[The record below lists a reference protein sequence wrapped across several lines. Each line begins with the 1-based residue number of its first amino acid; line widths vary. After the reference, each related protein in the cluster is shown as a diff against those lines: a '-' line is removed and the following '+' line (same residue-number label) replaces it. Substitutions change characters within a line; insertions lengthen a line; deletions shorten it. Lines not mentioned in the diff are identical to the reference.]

1 MGIGIANYVY
11 WCDTCNQSTPIPNPP
26 PNACPLVL
34 DGTGDSLTWAEP
46 RLTPIAPFNLDF
58 TTDFWFTN
66 KEPVAKSFTI
76 LSLGKEA
83 SGQFYDTI
91 ELKYDSADNKL
102 VVEIKADLAGTPAT
116 GFAEFEL
123 YSAQNSSITGLTSIS
138 DKWIECA
145 GNCNLNG
152 SVSLYMRI
160 PNNAVGGT
168 NILTASQIIIWWNGQ
183 PLTASSTQDVVWD
196 ANASYYTNFFT
207 LGDYR
212 GPNTPATAGAVK
224 AEFLSFFWRTP
235 SFPLGD
241 TFPIVIYNEGYP
253 PAQIFSMRRYGWLV
267 NTSNFP
273 ISATL
278 TTITPNA
285 DVPGQLNDNAA
296 IVCGPVPYYC
306 APTPP
311 PSTFTAT
318 VKSTDYHPLPANCDM
333 WTADVTLNGT
343 LICEVVKNP
352 SAVATVT
359 NPSFQVLATD
369 VIEVTVTALAPTGAS
384 CAAQYSST
392 EVFMQT
398 GFGNTNVNPFTT
410 RLNFSSVATQS
421 YSFSPVENVDDTINI
436 YGTPIV

>member
-46 RLTPIAPFNLDF
+46 RLTPIAPFNLNF
-58 TTDFWFTN
+58 STDFWFTN

-76 LSLGKEA
+76 LSLGKEI

-91 ELKYDSADNKL
+91 ELKYDSANNKL
-102 VVEIKADLAGTPAT
+102 VVEVKADLTGTPAT

-123 YSAQNSSITGLTSIS
+123 HSAQNSSITGLTSIS

-152 SVSLYMRI
+152 SVSLFLRI
-160 PNNAVGGT
+160 PNNAAGGT
-168 NILTASQIIIWWNGQ
+168 NILTASQIVIWWNGQ

-224 AEFLSFFWRTP
+224 AEFWRFNWRTP
-235 SFPLGD
+235 SFPSGD
-241 TFPIVIYNEGYP
+241 PLPSIIYNNGYP
-253 PAQIFSMRRYGWLV
+253 GVQGMAQRRYAFLIAQAGS
-267 NTSNFP
+267 TSDILYTNP
-273 ISATL
+273 
-278 TTITPNA
+278 PN
-285 DVPGQLNDNAA
+285 DNVPGQLNDNAV

-333 WTADVTLNGT
+333 WTADITLNGT

-410 RLNFSSVATQS
+410 HLNFSSVATQS